1 MTAATIS
8 NTNPAAPLSF
18 ASEEEKMPD
27 CCDGRS
33 IPVDHH
39 AFQRLIRSVLQEN
52 PHFDRVQVKRKIVR
66 LCGLPE
72 YGEFLLVFSGAFI
85 SGSDENPERTFRRQV
100 RTGVETGS

>member
-1 MTAATIS
+1 
-8 NTNPAAPLSF
+8 
-18 ASEEEKMPD
+18 MPD

-66 LCGLPE
+66 LCGLPGMGNSFWYFQE
-72 YGEFLLVFSGAFI
+72 PSFRGAM
-85 SGSDENPERTFRRQV
+85 RTRKELFDDRFALAWKRV
-100 RTGVETGS
+100 HNKR